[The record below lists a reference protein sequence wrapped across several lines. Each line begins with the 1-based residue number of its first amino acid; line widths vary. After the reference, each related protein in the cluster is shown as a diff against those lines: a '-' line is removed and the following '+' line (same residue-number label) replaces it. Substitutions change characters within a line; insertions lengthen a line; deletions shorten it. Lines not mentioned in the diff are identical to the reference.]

1 MVSQQT
7 LVLFVAASAV
17 LVVIPGPNHLYLGIR
32 TLSRRGA
39 EPRVRESAREG
50 LRRVY
55 VEGVVVNLLNPK
67 VILFFLAFLPQ
78 FVDPAAGPVAGQI
91 ILLGGLLMLLGLGS
105 DLLYAVAAGSLGG
118 WLRGHPIARRY
129 QERLSGVVYIGL
141 GLATALTGPSHRRA

>member
-1 MVSQQT
+1 MGFNIVKYAG
-7 LVLFVAASAV
+7 AAY
-17 LVVIPGPNHLYLGIR
+17 LLYLGIR
-32 TLSRRGA
+32 TLARRGA
-39 EPRVRESAREG
+39 EPSVRESARQG
-50 LRRVY
+50 LPRVY

-78 FVDPAAGPVAGQI
+78 FVDPATGRVAGQI